1 MRRVG
6 SLVAV
11 VLSICL
17 LAGCTLER
25 PPGPSPLRY
34 RDQVFTD
41 YTVTRDLQYGS
52 APHQE
57 TGQPVTLRLDLYQ
70 PAGDNATRR
79 PALVWVHG
87 GGYTA
92 GDKAGGVATDIGPT
106 FARLGYVVA
115 SINYRLISSGC
126 GGSNIRPDCV
136 IAAINAQHDA
146 QAAVRWLRDNAA
158 TYRIDSA
165 RIAMGGESA
174 GAITSTL
181 VGLRPDDPGD
191 SGNPGHASNIG
202 AFVSI
207 SGGSPGGGFA
217 SAGDAPGLLFHGTAD
232 NVVPS
237 QWSVDTAVALLNAGV
252 PAFLQLQEGAG
263 HVPYVQFRNLY
274 VEQTNYFLYSF
285 LDLAHAQGQP
295 IAAARAFD
303 RQLPELRRRYPRFA
317 RRLSRLRS
325 SYPAYTKRMRGAS
338 PRRAGSRRHPS
349 ARRRPSEPSGASRRS
364 PSSSTASG

>member
-1 MRRVG
+1 VSRLGASTAVLL
-6 SLVAV
+6 SVA
-11 VLSICL
+11 L

-34 RDQVFTD
+34 RDQVFSD
-41 YTVTRDLQYGS
+41 YTVTRDLQYGT

-57 TGQPVTLRLDLYQ
+57 TGNPVALRLDLYQ
-70 PAGDNATRR
+70 PAGDAATRR

-87 GGYTA
+87 GGYTG
-92 GDKAGGVATDIGPT
+92 GDKASGVATDIAPT
-106 FARLGYVVA
+106 FARLGYVVV
-115 SINYRLISSGC
+115 SINYRLISNGC
-126 GGSNIRPDCV
+126 GGSNIRPECA
-136 IAAINAQHDA
+136 IAAFNAQHDA
-146 QAAVRWLRDNAA
+146 QAAVRWLRANAA
-158 TYRIDSA
+158 NYRLDPT

-207 SGGSPGGGFA
+207 SGGFPGGAFV

-237 QWSVDTAVALLNAGV
+237 RWSVDTAVALLNAGV
-252 PAFLQLQEGAG
+252 PAFLQLQEGTG
-263 HVPYVQFRNLY
+263 HVPYLQFRNLF
-274 VEQTNYFLYSF
+274 VEQTNYFLYAF

-295 IAAARAFD
+295 VAAARAFD
-303 RQLPELRRRYPRFA
+303 RQLPELRRRYPRYA
-317 RRLSRLRS
+317 QRLSRLRNGYG
-325 SYPAYTKRMRGAS
+325 SYVN
-338 PRRAGSRRHPS
+338 PRRAGIRGRPS
-349 ARRRPSEPSGASRRS
+349 APRRPSAPSGASRRS